1 MGINIRYN
9 KKKDILSINYTS
21 LKHFNFNLLN
31 EIILIDELMIFSNL
45 EGYKHAKCIESHTVD
60 QIVKRLS
67 NDKNTWNIVLMNLH
81 KEELNEEKLIDH
93 LLSNKISILI
103 DIDLSENEIQVLIN
117 LKKYGYDIVSK
128 IREKL
133 EI

>member
-45 EGYKHAKCIESHTVD
+45 EGYMHAKCIESHTVD

-67 NDKNTWNIVLMNLH
+67 NDKNTWNIVLMDLY

-133 EI
+133 VI